1 MTLPP
6 YVNSKTGA
14 TFSEVLVA
22 MALTFIGLMGAMEA
36 FHAAG
41 KSIGQG
47 TSATRARAMVE
58 SRLEAK
64 RSVRWEQLLMDDL
77 DHDGV
82 PELLMH
88 DDGTDG
94 DRTAG
99 DGIYSAMWA
108 GDGVVLTWTVAPN
121 RASTLSE
128 SGFAVIEARAS
139 YRSANGEKEVR
150 LTTLRA
156 NPVFAGSH

>member
-1 MTLPP
+1 MILPP
-6 YVNSKTGA
+6 YIDSKAGA

-22 MALTFIGLMGAMEA
+22 MTLTFIGLMGAMEA
-36 FHAAG
+36 FRVAG
-41 KSIGQG
+41 NSIGQG
-47 TSATRARAMVE
+47 MHASRALGMAE

-88 DDGTDG
+88 DDGANG

-99 DGIYSAMWA
+99 DGIYSAAWER
-108 GDGVVLTWTVAPN
+108 DGVVLTWTVAPN
-121 RASTLSE
+121 RTGSLSE

-139 YRSANGEKEVR
+139 YRSANGEQEVR
-150 LTTLRA
+150 VATLRA
-156 NPVFAGSH
+156 NPVFTGTH